1 MSPKILLIPFLA
13 LSFIVIACQPAA
25 IPSSSNELPTPVV
38 ETDSASS
45 GYQQVIVV
53 DLAAEVGVGSPIPVH
68 VNVSGDLP
76 DTCAQI
82 EYTEV
87 KQDGTNFIIELSAIP
102 SNADGCIQDTLPF
115 RMSIP
120 LNVIGLPAGDYSVT
134 VNGSRADFRLESGN
148 STSSPPTAD
157 PPIVKDDIQV
167 DDVTI
172 EVGVGSPIPVKA
184 VVSGN
189 LPNACAHLG
198 EVRLHRD
205 ETTFFVQL
213 LAYLPEQTECT
224 PDVIP
229 FRLEIPL
236 NIVNLPNGT
245 YEIIVN
251 GETANFTLPIK

>member
-1 MSPKILLIPFLA
+1 MNTKILSILFLA
-13 LSFIVIACQPAA
+13 LSFILIACQPAA
-25 IPSSSNELPTPVV
+25 IPSSSNELPTSVV
-38 ETDSASS
+38 ETDSAPF
-45 GYQQVIVV
+45 GYQQVNVV
-53 DLAAEVGVGSPIPVH
+53 DLAVEVGVGSPIPVY

-87 KQDGTNFIIELSAIP
+87 RQDGTNFIIELSAIP
-102 SNADGCIQDTLPF
+102 SSADGCIQDTLPF
-115 RMSIP
+115 KMSIP
-120 LNVIGLPAGDYSVT
+120 LNVIDLPAGDYSVT
-134 VNGSRADFRLESGN
+134 VNGSSADFRLESGN
-148 STSSPPTAD
+148 STSSLLTED
-157 PPIVKDDIQV
+157 MSIVKDDIKV

-205 ETTFFVQL
+205 GTSFFVQL
-213 LAYLPEQTECT
+213 LAYLPEQNDCA
-224 PDVIP
+224 PDAIP

-245 YEIIVN
+245 YEVIVN
-251 GETANFTLPIK
+251 GTTTNFTLPIN